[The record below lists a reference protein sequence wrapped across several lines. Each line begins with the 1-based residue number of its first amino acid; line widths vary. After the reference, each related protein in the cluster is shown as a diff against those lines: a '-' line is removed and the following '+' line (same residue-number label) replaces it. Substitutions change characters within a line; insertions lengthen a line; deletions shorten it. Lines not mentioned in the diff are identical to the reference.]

1 MYAVYDQHAS
11 FASDRTSDSYNESV
25 KRRRKGNQ
33 ERTMRQWFILAG
45 TIIAVVILLV
55 FIGRLIYQ
63 YRLSKKCLIFHL
75 LLVIRQ
81 ETGKW

>member
-1 MYAVYDQHAS
+1 
-11 FASDRTSDSYNESV
+11 
-25 KRRRKGNQ
+25 
-33 ERTMRQWFILAG
+33 MRQWFILAG

-81 ETGKW
+81 GNR

>member
-1 MYAVYDQHAS
+1 
-11 FASDRTSDSYNESV
+11 
-25 KRRRKGNQ
+25 
-33 ERTMRQWFILAG
+33 MRQWFILAG